1 MPIDRIFAELHN
13 PATWPP
19 APRPSMQPAYWR
31 GLGRTPEQTRR
42 RWPASRVNRGSRA
55 RPAAN
60 ALHEKHSRRV
70 RLHVEPLVAGLA
82 KNVSAHTRTRF
93 EVQNTGVTIRA
104 LSFVQRDH
112 NAHIVRVIL
121 RNIFDQNGKYHP
133 DSCSA
138 KGDKPNKRKPDK
150 HVVSSHSPGLPI
162 DIGLA
167 ASAGSAPLM
176 RATRTGCI
184 KSCYCAPMIWVFPP
198 VTTADRHICPWAARA
213 VPAWH
218 RWRVGR

>member
-70 RLHVEPLVAGLA
+70 LRDVEALVAGLA
-82 KNVSAHTRTRF
+82 ENVPAHTGARF
-93 EVQNTGVTIRA
+93 VVETMGTAIRGIA
-104 LSFVQRDH
+104 
-112 NAHIVRVIL
+112 
-121 RNIFDQNGKYHP
+121 
-133 DSCSA
+133 
-138 KGDKPNKRKPDK
+138 
-150 HVVSSHSPGLPI
+150 
-162 DIGLA
+162 
-167 ASAGSAPLM
+167 
-176 RATRTGCI
+176 
-184 KSCYCAPMIWVFPP
+184 
-198 VTTADRHICPWAARA
+198 RH
-213 VPAWH
+213 
-218 RWRVGR
+218 

>member
-176 RATRTGCI
+176 RYQNGLHQVLLLRANDLGFPASHRRRSAYLPLGCT
-184 KSCYCAPMIWVFPP
+184 CG
-198 VTTADRHICPWAARA
+198 ARMA
-213 VPAWH
+213 
-218 RWRVGR
+218 